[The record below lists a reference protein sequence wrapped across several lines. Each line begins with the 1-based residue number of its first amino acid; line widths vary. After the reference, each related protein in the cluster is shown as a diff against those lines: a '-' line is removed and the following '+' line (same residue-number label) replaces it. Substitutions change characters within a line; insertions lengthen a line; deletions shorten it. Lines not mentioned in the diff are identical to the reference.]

1 MLEVSGLRAGYG
13 AAEVVRG
20 VSLSVEPGQVVA
32 VVGRNGAGKSTLASA
47 LAGLHR
53 ATAGTVRLAG
63 RDLTG
68 HGPVRVARA
77 GLALVPQGR
86 RVFASLTVDEHLRM
100 AARLPRDHA
109 AGPTAWSVEDLLDR
123 FPPLASRRRVRAR
136 ELSGGEQQMLA
147 ISRAVLLGPR
157 VLVLDEPTE
166 GLAPGVV
173 SLVTSLLTALTAR
186 EVGVLLMEQPGRF
199 PDQVADR
206 VLTIDRGV
214 LSTPALRGGRP

>member
-1 MLEVSGLRAGYG
+1 
-13 AAEVVRG
+13 
-20 VSLSVEPGQVVA
+20 EPGQVVA

-214 LSTPALRGGRP
+214 LSTPAPQGGRP

>member
-20 VSLSVEPGQVVA
+20 VSLTVAPGEVVA
-32 VVGRNGAGKSTLASA
+32 VVGRNGAGKSTLANA

-68 HGPVRVARA
+68 HGPVQVARA

-100 AARLPRDHA
+100 AARLPRDRA
-109 AGPTAWSVEDLLDR
+109 AWTVDDLLDR

-147 ISRAVLLGPR
+147 ISRAVLLSPR

-173 SLVTSLLTALTAR
+173 SLVTGLLAALTAR

>member
-1 MLEVSGLRAGYG
+1 VLEVSGLRAGYG

-214 LSTPALRGGRP
+214 LSTPAPQGGRP

>member
-20 VSLSVEPGQVVA
+20 VSLTVAPGEVVA
-32 VVGRNGAGKSTLASA
+32 VVGRNGAGKSTLANA

-68 HGPVRVARA
+68 HGPVQVARA

-214 LSTPALRGGRP
+214 LSTPAPQGGRP

>member
-1 MLEVSGLRAGYG
+1 MRSTSGRSAVLEVSGLRAGYG

-173 SLVTSLLTALTAR
+173 SLVT
-186 EVGVLLMEQPGRF
+186 
-199 PDQVADR
+199 
-206 VLTIDRGV
+206 
-214 LSTPALRGGRP
+214 